1 MPRLVQNAC
10 ERSGVVATHQTREDE
25 SKARST
31 RQTVPSQ
38 APAPSE
44 HSNYV
49 WSLEYFEVVH
59 DIRAAKELRKIARV
73 CKTFAHHARFDE
85 DNNIPAL
92 APGGITLLTLLLSED
107 SSDDDD

>member
-1 MPRLVQNAC
+1 MHASALASSRLIRPEKMRA
-10 ERSGVVATHQTREDE
+10 
-25 SKARST
+25 KARST

-49 WSLEYFEVVH
+49 WSLEYFEVVQ
-59 DIRAAKELRKIARV
+59 DIRAHKIARV